1 MHPTDNAPLSPT
13 SSDTETSTAAVKRLA
28 IALLGS
34 QAEVDAVW
42 DDAANQRGEAPRD
55 VSDVALGYA
64 LIRRAL
70 WMRLDGRIPRAV
82 ENAKDAGGEHD
93 TPAAI
98 RQWLEGFR
106 PSEREGLVLRC
117 IGKLEPSEIAAV
129 CGVTTTEI
137 EKRLT
142 RGLSHAAGPS
152 ETADCARIAD
162 ESWLLLQGALPK
174 LLAEHLSG
182 CDACRDRKH
191 DLVRAADRIE
201 HAADDAPETPESDEK
216 LLALLRAA
224 KEKSEPAT
232 ATERT
237 DVGAVKAPTAPQK
250 PRIYALLG
258 LLGVAALFGAMALFA
273 RRTEVGALSPNGA
286 RVERL
291 SSTGAGDGLT
301 ACAPS
306 GSPCRKLSRGDRIP
320 TGSRVES
327 DALTRADIELNE
339 GVRVLI
345 DRNTKFALSG
355 DGKAAIEL
363 FHGVVVADVQEGE
376 ELGLKVRHGGGKLGP
391 GTFNLRSAGDDA
403 VIEVTRGGA
412 DLFGSSGAP
421 TSASAGERVRLG
433 ENGARVTSSP
443 RASDSLR
450 FDEGE
455 ERESADAPAPGLG
468 ELRAKKPGSENEL
481 KGAVRLTSHAVRV
494 RIAGALAR
502 TEIEE
507 VFSNGSD
514 ETLEGIYR
522 FPLPP
527 NAQIERLAL
536 EVDGKLIEGA
546 FVDRDRAAAIWRGA
560 ILNSSKNAAKPR
572 EEIVWVPGPWKD
584 PALLE
589 WQRGGRFELRI
600 FPIPK
605 RGSRRIVLAY
615 TESLAPSGDVRRYTY
630 PLAHDPGATTRVDRF
645 SIDVKLRGHDPKL
658 GVQSFGYEPSRT
670 SGKDVV
676 ELAFERQDFVPSGDL
691 VLEYGLGDPRAELRA
706 WAYAGASSA
715 PSAAAGSIPGAG
727 VPPAVLAPPAQDSA
741 PYATIAI
748 QPEFTRRGDG
758 ARRAFAVVV
767 DSSRSMFGESYTR
780 AKKLAGRLARELDGE
795 DRIVVLSCDSECR
808 TAPEGL
814 EKPGRDAESRALAF
828 LDAIEADGASD
839 PARAIEAAYRA
850 LSSRGQ
856 RSARIVYVGDAT
868 PTMGPIRAT
877 EVEHAITRVLA
888 GADAQLTAVGVGL
901 ESDPEI
907 LSAMAR
913 GGGGVAVSYAPG
925 SSLTDSA
932 HGVLAAAYGQALRD
946 VEVELPAGLYA
957 ASPARLDAIPAGGE
971 AILGARMSSR
981 EVSGDVVLRGR
992 LHGARFER
1000 RYPIRLMAS
1009 TSDGNSFVP
1018 RQYAAL
1024 RIRDLERQN
1033 DAEAKRQALM
1043 LSSTFNVASRYSS
1056 LLVLESQA
1064 MFRAFGLDNA
1074 RQTPVWSG
1082 EDSAEGDSVEKEEFA
1097 ANEAGALQRDLGYDD
1112 STLGNA
1118 SGTRTARGRADAGDP
1133 LSSPLPAAA
1142 APPRAPAKASSSEAK
1157 RKPWPEASAPPTDE
1171 VLQMEPRRRYV
1182 PMRRIWER
1190 VGEINAGQ
1198 RVPSYASPEAIA
1210 IAERE
1215 AMADEHRREATRR
1228 LYTLLAVAGEIERA
1242 EQVVARWSQRD
1253 PLDPEALTARAD
1265 LAARR
1270 GDRERAIRLLG
1281 SVIDVRPGD
1290 VRAQRRLER
1299 LHRWAGRPALGC
1311 RHLLAAAGLHGDDPA
1326 LLVDAV
1332 RCARSSGE
1340 NELAARLLAGSDEPA
1355 RKSAELRANQLAA
1368 PDSELGGD
1376 LRLEASWSS
1385 GVDLDLSLL
1394 DPEGNRVSWLGAP
1407 GKAVI
1412 SARDATSTGVEA
1424 LALRG
1429 AKPGQYVIEVVR
1441 PAAGPTVSGTLT
1453 VTAAGVVR
1461 RIPFT
1466 LDSTR
1471 APLAVVNIKMRSR
1484 LVPLNDEFM
1493 LAR

>member
-1 MHPTDNAPLSPT
+1 MHPTDDSPLSPT
-13 SSDTETSTAAVKRLA
+13 SSDIETSAAAVQRLA

-42 DDAANQRGEAPRD
+42 DAAAKQPGEAPRG
-55 VSDVALGYA
+55 VSSVALGYA

-70 WMRLDGRIPRAV
+70 WARLDGRGPRAIEGEGV
-82 ENAKDAGGEHD
+82 GDAASERD
-93 TPAAI
+93 APAAV
-98 RQWLEGFR
+98 RKWLDGLR
-106 PSEREGLVLRC
+106 PSEREVLILRFV
-117 IGKLEPSEIAAV
+117 GKLELSEIATI
-129 CGVTTTEI
+129 CRVTAPEI
-137 EKRLT
+137 EERLR
-142 RGLSHAAGPS
+142 RGLSRATGLVSGRA
-152 ETADCARIAD
+152 ADCSRIA
-162 ESWLLLQGALPK
+162 EQSWLLLQGGLSKP
-174 LLAEHLSG
+174 LAEHLSG

-191 DLVRAADRIE
+191 DLARASDRVA
-201 HAADDAPETPESDEK
+201 HAADDAPPSPQSDEK
-216 LLALLRAA
+216 LLALIRTAA
-224 KEKSEPAT
+224 QGPEPAT
-232 ATERT
+232 AGERL
-237 DVGAVKAPTAPQK
+237 DVAAVKAPPARAK
-250 PRIYALLG
+250 PRTFALLG
-258 LLGVAALFGAMALFA
+258 LLGVAAVLGGIALA
-273 RRTEVGALSPNGA
+273 ASRTEVGALSPGGA

-291 SSTGAGDGLT
+291 SSTGGGDGLR
-301 ACAPS
+301 ACAPT
-306 GSPCRKLSRGDRIP
+306 GSPCRKLARGDRIP

-327 DALTRADIELNE
+327 DATTRADIELND

-345 DRNTKFALSG
+345 DRNTEFVLAG

-363 FHGVVVADVQEGE
+363 VHGVVVADVQQGE

-412 DLFGSSGAP
+412 DLFGSSGAA
-421 TSASAGERVRLG
+421 TSAGPGESVRLG

-443 RASDSLR
+443 NASDSLR
-450 FDEGE
+450 FDEAE
-455 ERESADAPAPGLG
+455 EREGAGVPARGLG
-468 ELRAKKPGSENEL
+468 ELRARKPGAENEL

-560 ILNSSKNAAKPR
+560 IVNSNKNAPRPR

-615 TESLAPSGDVRRYTY
+615 TEALAPSGDVRRYTY
-630 PLAHDPGATTRVDRF
+630 PLAHDPSATTRVDRF
-645 SIDVKLRGHDPKL
+645 SIDVRVRGHDPKR
-658 GVQSFGYEPSRT
+658 GVQSFGYESSRVN
-670 SGKDVV
+670 GKEVA
-676 ELAFERQDFVPSGDL
+676 ELAFERQNFVPSGDL
-691 VLEYGLGDPRAELRA
+691 VLEYGLGDPNAELRA
-706 WAYAGASSA
+706 WAYAGATSP
-715 PSAAAGSIPGAG
+715 PSMATPTPAALDG
-727 VPPAVLAPPAQDSA
+727 A

-748 QPEFTRRGDG
+748 QPEFARRGDG
-758 ARRAFAVVV
+758 TRRAFAVVV
-767 DSSRSMFGESYTR
+767 DSSRSMFGESYSR
-780 AKKLAGRLARELDGE
+780 AKKLAGRLARELDAE
-795 DRIVVLSCDSECR
+795 DRLVMLSCDSECR

-814 EKPGRDAESRALAF
+814 EMPGRDAESRALAF

-839 PARAIEAAYRA
+839 PSRAIEAAYRA

-856 RSARIVYVGDAT
+856 RSARIVYIGDAT

-877 EVEHAITRVLA
+877 DVERAISRVLA
-888 GADAQLTAVGVGL
+888 GADAQLTAVGVGV

-913 GGGGVAVSYAPG
+913 GGGGVAISYAPG
-925 SSLTDSA
+925 ATLTDSA
-932 HGVLAAAYGQALRD
+932 RGVLAAAYGQALRD

-957 ASPARLDAIPAGGE
+957 ASPVRLDAIPAGGE

-992 LHGARFER
+992 VHGAPFER
-1000 RYPIRLMAS
+1000 RYPIRHVAS
-1009 TSDGNSFVP
+1009 ASDGNSFVP

-1033 DAEAKRQALM
+1033 DAEAKRQALL
-1043 LSSTFNVASRYSS
+1043 LSSAFNVASRYSS

-1064 MFRAFGLDNA
+1064 MFRAFGLDNERRA
-1074 RQTPVWSG
+1074 PVWSG
-1082 EDSAEGDSVEKEEFA
+1082 EESAEGESVDKEEFA
-1097 ANEAGALQRDLGYDD
+1097 RAADVDDL
-1112 STLGNA
+1112 
-1118 SGTRTARGRADAGDP
+1118 P
-1133 LSSPLPAAA
+1133 FPPLPARAA
-1142 APPRAPAKASSSEAK
+1142 GSSAKSATSEAK
-1157 RKPWPEASAPPTDE
+1157 RKPWPEAALPQAAAPPADE

-1182 PMRRIWER
+1182 AMRRLWER
-1190 VGEINAGQ
+1190 VGEIDAGQ
-1198 RVPSYASPEAIA
+1198 RVPSYASPEAITR
-1210 IAERE
+1210 AERE
-1215 AMADEHRREATRR
+1215 AMADENRREATRK

-1281 SVIDVRPGD
+1281 SVIDVRPDD

-1299 LHRWAGRPALGC
+1299 LHRWAGRAALGC
-1311 RHLLAAAGLHGDDPA
+1311 RHLLAAAGLRGDDPV
-1326 LLVDAV
+1326 LLADAV
-1332 RCARSSGE
+1332 RCARNSGE
-1340 NELAARLLAGSDEPA
+1340 TELAERLLASAAGPA
-1355 RKSAELRANQLAA
+1355 RRSAEAGANQLAP
-1368 PDSELGGD
+1368 PDFELGGD

-1394 DPEGNRVSWLGAP
+1394 DPDGNRLSWLGAP

-1412 SARDATSTGVEA
+1412 SARDATSTGAEG

-1441 PAAGPTVSGTLT
+1441 PAAGPAVSGTLT
-1453 VTAAGVVR
+1453 VTAAGTVR

-1471 APLAVVNIKMRSR
+1471 APLAVVNLKMRSR
-1484 LVPLNDEFM
+1484 LVPLNDAFP
-1493 LAR
+1493 LGG